1 MMVADLGY
9 GGLMALVT
17 TIGLHFFRLPKGTK
31 RFYEA
36 VSNIIR
42 SYDDLGIDLW
52 LVFRSDFA
60 ISFVIASE
68 RLYGYFWIIHDFWRD
83 QLFTGLYLAAKE
95 NIRKKDF

>member
-1 MMVADLGY
+1 
-9 GGLMALVT
+9 MA
-17 TIGLHFFRLPKGTK
+17 
-31 RFYEA
+31 RF
-36 VSNIIR
+36 S
-42 SYDDLGIDLW
+42 G
-52 LVFRSDFA
+52 DFA